1 MAHRH
6 IIQCV
11 LFVRWFL
18 VIVQLQTQVTA
29 VSHHRQCKE
38 ASYASCAGTPCHC
51 KFSFT
56 CQWTTNIVPVTF
68 FPSSMTKQ
76 SNFEDVLFSLP
87 GRANQTWLVQE
98 TLRGMKVAQLD
109 SVVSHARSRR
119 GRVGFRPTY
128 IFGLR
133 SWPFVLGVRGWFHV
147 VVIGIVMLEI
157 DIFASS
163 TGEFNII
170 TVAEPGTLHDSGLCR
185 LHRVREYDW

>member
-1 MAHRH
+1 MALRH

-18 VIVQLQTQVTA
+18 VIVQLQTGYC
-29 VSHHRQCKE
+29 VSYYRQCEE

-68 FPSSMTKQ
+68 LPSSMTKQ
-76 SNFEDVLFSLP
+76 SNFEDVLFGFARTCKPDLAGSEDFE
-87 GRANQTWLVQE
+87 RHKSRYT
-98 TLRGMKVAQLD
+98 KFQLD
-109 SVVSHARSRR
+109 PVVFHAWSRR

-128 IFGLR
+128 IFGVR

-147 VVIGIVMLEI
+147 VVVGIVMLEI

-170 TVAEPGTLHDSGLCR
+170 TAAEPGTLHDSGLCR
-185 LHRVREYDW
+185 LH